1 MFSIRDI
8 IDLAIQIEENAE
20 KVYRK
25 ASGKIS
31 NPSLVSVLQRLA
43 DEEIEH
49 AKWFSELRQKVSKMT
64 DDPQIAEMGKRI
76 LLGLLGDESFSL
88 KDADF
93 SKMDRI
99 EDLLRLA
106 IEFERDTVLFY
117 EMIRPFLKT
126 RETLDH
132 LDEIIEEENN
142 HIRSLQESLD
152 SGIVKSGENI
162 PKSI

>member
-49 AKWFSELRQKVSKMT
+49 AKWFSELKQKVSKMV
-64 DDPQIAEMGKRI
+64 DDPQLAEMGKRI

-132 LDEIIEEENN
+132 LDEIIEEENS
-142 HIRSLQESLD
+142 HIRSLQDSLD
-152 SGIVKSGENI
+152 SGFVEKGKKTL
-162 PKSI
+162 KSI

>member
-1 MFSIRDI
+1 
-8 IDLAIQIEENAE
+8 
-20 KVYRK
+20 
-25 ASGKIS
+25 
-31 NPSLVSVLQRLA
+31 
-43 DEEIEH
+43 
-49 AKWFSELRQKVSKMT
+49 
-64 DDPQIAEMGKRI
+64 MGKRI

-117 EMIRPFLKT
+117 EMIRSFLET

-132 LDEIIEEENN
+132 LDEIIQEEKS

-152 SGIVKSGENI
+152 SGLVEAGEKT
-162 PKSI
+162 PQSI

>member
-1 MFSIRDI
+1 MFSIQDI

-20 KVYRK
+20 RVYRK
-25 ASGKIS
+25 ASGKIP
-31 NPSLVSVLQRLA
+31 NPSLVSVLQYLA

-49 AKWFSELRQKVSKMT
+49 ARWFSELKQKVTKTT

-76 LLGLLGDESFSL
+76 LLGLLGDETFSL

-93 SKMDRI
+93 SKMERI

-106 IEFERDTVLFY
+106 IEFERDSVLFY
-117 EMIRPFLKT
+117 EMIRSFLET

-132 LDEIIEEENN
+132 LDEIIKEEKS
-142 HIRSLQESLD
+142 HIRKLQESLD
-152 SGIVKSGENI
+152 SGLVEEGE
-162 PKSI
+162 KTLQSI